1 MKIEIKNIIIPEGH
15 RPLDQAKVAEIAN
28 SIKMIGLLHP
38 IGMSLKNG
46 VATLVFGA
54 HRLAAC
60 RSLGWKKI
68 AVVEPV
74 DILTAED
81 SYLDDYA
88 LEMME
93 IAENLHRCELTTS
106 QRNEHLARWVDLIE
120 KRKPDIAA
128 AASIS
133 KPGRK
138 PSRAVAEVAKLSGL
152 GRQAVKEA
160 IKTAKLSPEVK
171 AAADDAELSH
181 KQRLT
186 IARLPEA
193 EQLSAVAKQAAIK
206 AKADRAEA
214 TAAAKTPKPV
224 RDVKPT
230 ADCAEAKAKPGVV
243 AADPAVKDSPDDD
256 ASTLIGVLA
265 WFERIRAPI
274 ELEASIGEMSG
285 SDLVLLDAQIVRV
298 QTWIGQIAVISA
310 GVTRACGIVS

>member
-1 MKIEIKNIIIPEGH
+1 MKIAIEKIIIPEGH
-15 RPLDQAKVAEIAN
+15 RPIDQAKVIELAN
-28 SIKMIGLLHP
+28 SIKVIGLMIP
-38 IGMSLKNG
+38 ICVRLNKG

-54 HRLAAC
+54 HRLEAC

-88 LEMME
+88 LETME

-106 QRNEHLARWVDLIE
+106 QRNGHLARWVDLIE

-193 EQLSAVAKQAAIK
+193 EQLRAVTEQAAIK

-224 RDVKPT
+224 RNVKPA
-230 ADCAEAKAKPGVV
+230 ADSAEARPGVV
-243 AADPAVKDSPDDD
+243 AVDPAAKDPPDAD
-256 ASTLIGVLA
+256 ASTLIGVLT

-274 ELEASIGEMSG
+274 ELEASICGMSG
-285 SDLVLLDAQIVRV
+285 SDLIILDAQIMRA
-298 QTWIGQIAVISA
+298 QDWIGQIAMIRA
-310 GVTRACGIVS
+310 AITRAKEVAS

>member
-1 MKIEIKNIIIPEGH
+1 
-15 RPLDQAKVAEIAN
+15 
-28 SIKMIGLLHP
+28 
-38 IGMSLKNG
+38 
-46 VATLVFGA
+46 
-54 HRLAAC
+54 
-60 RSLGWKKI
+60 
-68 AVVEPV
+68 
-74 DILTAED
+74 
-81 SYLDDYA
+81 
-88 LEMME
+88 MME

-230 ADCAEAKAKPGVV
+230 ADRAEAKAKPGVV

-265 WFERIRAPI
+265 WFERIRAPF
-274 ELEASIGEMSG
+274 ELEASISGMSG
-285 SDLVLLDAQIVRV
+285 SDLIILDAQIMRA
-298 QTWIGQIAVISA
+298 QDWIGQIAMIKA
-310 GVTRACGIVS
+310 AITRAKEVAS